1 MNLENIKTKLSS
13 TKIQL
18 FLIVIVAAITW
29 STSLTTE
36 FTGYDDIKLIV
47 DNEVIASDFSRILQF
62 FWNSFSSSFNT
73 AWTNQQTIIHRP
85 LEQYGSAIGYK
96 LWGASAWHF
105 HFFFNYLLHIINSIL
120 LFFIIKKLSNNQML
134 SFVSVL
140 IWTVHP
146 LHNEAINMLTSG
158 VGFLFA
164 HFFSFIAIYLNLLKT
179 EGKLLILCL
188 LGSFI
193 CLFLGYMGSEM
204 TVIAPLVL
212 ILILFSS
219 EHKHRLVKV
228 ITALVSLLLY
238 FWHRSSIGCSQGDLF
253 DNDFLERTFVL
264 APQILFHHIKLFF
277 FPIKLSIDEQH
288 RMILENA
295 FSPFHLACLAL
306 SFALIYALFHFHQ
319 EKMIS
324 GALFIAG
331 LSISLSLNVIPVY
344 CLARNRY
351 TYIFSLA
358 LIIALVFY
366 LSRHLKKNQ
375 IVLVSILVLILGTR
389 SWVKSLDWANGE
401 KLWTHTIDSIDDIG
415 AKQVWRYQ
423 LLQYYLNPTN
433 KSFKANK
440 AIQDKIFEDFNNF
453 IHANKL
459 EQKET
464 INNYR
469 KANPSSYLKDKYSYN
484 SRKSI
489 ASGILSKAM
498 YLKQY
503 GPKEN
508 LLDHLN
514 LAYVYD
520 PHNIQTE
527 LQLYIHVKEEEYKQ
541 GFLQELSV
549 EASQNPY
556 SAKLLLSL
564 LHNQN
569 SPVFYQLSQKYA
581 ELYPRVQIIQAYYFD
596 AALKTQKYE
605 EAYKVATCLSKKYHE
620 DPRYDEFIGNYESLL
635 LSQ

>member
-1 MNLENIKTKLSS
+1 MKLGNIKNKLSS
-13 TKIQL
+13 TKVQVC
-18 FLIVIVAAITW
+18 LIVIAAVITW
-29 STSLTTE
+29 SSSLTSE

-47 DNEVIASDFSRILQF
+47 DNEVIHGDLARSLQF

-96 LWGASAWHF
+96 IWGASAWHF

-120 LFFIIKKLSNNQML
+120 LFFIIRRISNNQML
-134 SFVSVL
+134 SFISVL

-146 LHNEAINMLTSG
+146 LHHEAINMLTSG

-188 LGSFI
+188 LVSFA
-193 CLFLGYMGSEM
+193 CLSLGYMGSEM
-204 TVIAPLVL
+204 TVITPLVLVL
-212 ILILFSS
+212 ILFSGDY
-219 EHKHRLVKV
+219 KHRWVKA
-228 ITALVSLLLY
+228 IIAFMSLIGY
-238 FWHRSSIGCSQGDLF
+238 FWHRSNIGCSQTNLIDT
-253 DNDFLERTFVL
+253 DFLERTFVL
-264 APQILFHHIKLFF
+264 APQILFHHLRLFF

-295 FSPFHLACLAL
+295 FSVFHLGCLAI
-306 SFALIYALFHFHQ
+306 SIALIYALFYFHK

-324 GALFIAG
+324 GALFLAG
-331 LSISLSLNVIPVY
+331 LSISLSLNIIPVY

-351 TYIFSLA
+351 TYLFSLG

-375 IVLVSILVLILGTR
+375 VVLVSILVLILATR

-401 KLWTHTIDSIDDIG
+401 KLWSHTIDSIDDIG

-423 LLQYYLNPTN
+423 LLQYYFNPASN
-433 KSFKANK
+433 NFKANK
-440 AIQDKIFEDFNNF
+440 EIQDKVFEDFNNF
-453 IHANKL
+453 IFINKL

-469 KANPSSYLKDKYSYN
+469 KANPSNYLKDKYSYN

-503 GPKEN
+503 GPKDN

-520 PHNIQTE
+520 PHNLQTE

-564 LHNQN
+564 LHGQN
-569 SPVFYQLSQKYA
+569 SPVFYQLSKQYA
-581 ELYPRVQIIQAYYFD
+581 ELYPHVQIIQAYYFD
-596 AALKTQKYE
+596 AALKAKKYE
-605 EAYKVATCLSKKYHE
+605 EAYKVASWLSKKYHE
-620 DPRYDEFIGNYESLL
+620 DPRYDEFIEKYSKALK
-635 LSQ
+635 Q